1 MSEQL
6 ILNVNLKDDATFE
19 NFFLQKGSENAVAV
33 EVLQKQLLSQKNSF
47 VYLWGGQGSG
57 VSHLLQASCHNTLT
71 QNLSAQYLSLSEF
84 LDYSPEEL
92 FKNLDVVSLI
102 CLDNIQAISGNM
114 YWEQQLFNLY
124 NRIKDSSGSLLVGAN
139 CSARELPLNLP
150 DLHSR
155 LSSGSLFQLASLDD
169 ISKSKIIQFRALRRG
184 MKITDDLAQFIIAR
198 SPREMNSL
206 MNCLDI
212 LEKFSL
218 QEKRKLSKPLIKSAL
233 GWE

>member
-1 MSEQL
+1 M
-6 ILNVNLKDDATFE
+6 
-19 NFFLQKGSENAVAV
+19 
-33 EVLQKQLLSQKNSF
+33 
-47 VYLWGGQGSG
+47 
-57 VSHLLQASCHNTLT
+57 T

-92 FKNLDVVSLI
+92 FRNLDVVSLI

-114 YWEQQLFNLY
+114 YWERQLFNLY

-212 LEKFSL
+212 LEEFSL